1 MNKIFKIIIII
12 CALVLVLSISGSLI
26 YYYVFFRP
34 GIEKAEIR
42 LQEQKATEEALRKEN
57 LEKCLKETEDW
68 YTEALKGISSVES
81 GSLDSLERALKIL
94 RDIYQDKINAC
105 NMMYGK

>member
-1 MNKIFKIIIII
+1 MKKALMIIAIVAIVVI
-12 CALVLVLSISGSLI
+12 AGSML
-26 YYYVFFRP
+26 YYYVFFRT
-34 GIEKAEIR
+34 GKEKAEIR

-68 YTEALKGISSVES
+68 YAEALKGISSVEG

-94 RDIYQDKINAC
+94 RDRYQDKINAC